1 MFYLVKLFKL
11 FTIISDVSRSDCKGV
26 GEWEGGGE
34 RDREV
39 WSTTPSVVGGPLVH
53 PRKLKE

>member
-11 FTIISDVSRSDCKGV
+11 FTIISDVSRSDLRV
-26 GEWEGGGE
+26 GGMGWRE

-39 WSTTPSVVGGPLVH
+39 WSTTPCVVGGPLVH

>member
-11 FTIISDVSRSDCKGV
+11 FTIISDLSRSDCKGW
-26 GEWEGGGE
+26 WEGVGGE